1 MNIKKDILEV
11 LKEYDRATSKEIADK
26 YLLQPRDKIDFF
38 LKELEKEN
46 RISYHNNN
54 WYLIEN
60 LLIRLKNE
68 NDLLR
73 KRIDKL
79 IYRIANEHKKRED
92 LLWW

>member
-79 IYRIANEHKKRED
+79 IYRIANEPKKRED
-92 LLWW
+92 LL

>member
-46 RISYHNNN
+46 RIAYHNNN

-79 IYRIANEHKKRED
+79 IYRIANEPKKRDD
-92 LLWW
+92 LL

>member
-46 RISYHNNN
+46 RIAYHNNN

-79 IYRIANEHKKRED
+79 IYRIANEPKKKDD

>member
-26 YLLQPRDKIDFF
+26 YLLQPRDKINFF

-46 RISYHNNN
+46 RISCHNNN

-79 IYRIANEHKKRED
+79 IYRIANEPKKRED
-92 LLWW
+92 LL

>member
-46 RISYHNNN
+46 RIAYHNNN

-60 LLIRLKNE
+60 LLIRLKK
-68 NDLLR
+68 R
-73 KRIDKL
+73 KRFV
-79 IYRIANEHKKRED
+79 KKKD
-92 LLWW
+92 

>member
-46 RISYHNNN
+46 RIAYHNNN

-68 NDLLR
+68 NNLLR

-79 IYRIANEHKKRED
+79 IYRIANEPKKRED
-92 LLWW
+92 LL

>member
-46 RISYHNNN
+46 RIAYHNNN

-79 IYRIANEHKKRED
+79 IYRIANEPKKRDD

>member
-46 RISYHNNN
+46 RIAYHNNN

-79 IYRIANEHKKRED
+79 IYRIANEPKKRED

>member
-46 RISYHNNN
+46 RIAYHNNN
-54 WYLIEN
+54 WYLTEN

-79 IYRIANEHKKRED
+79 IYRIANEPKKRDD

>member
-46 RISYHNNN
+46 RISCHNNN
-54 WYLIEN
+54 WYLTEN

-79 IYRIANEHKKRED
+79 IYRIANEPKKRDD

>member
-46 RISYHNNN
+46 RVAYHNNN

-79 IYRIANEHKKRED
+79 IYRIANEPKKRED
-92 LLWW
+92 LL

>member
-26 YLLQPRDKIDFF
+26 YLLQPRNKIDNC

-46 RISYHNNN
+46 RIAYHNNN

-60 LLIRLKNE
+60 LLIRLKSE
-68 NDLLR
+68 NDLL
-73 KRIDKL
+73 KKKIDKL
-79 IYRIANEHKKRED
+79 IYRITSEPKKRED
-92 LLWW
+92 LL

>member
-46 RISYHNNN
+46 RIAYHNNN

-79 IYRIANEHKKRED
+79 IYRIANEPKKRED
-92 LLWW
+92 LL

>member
-46 RISYHNNN
+46 RISCHNNN

-79 IYRIANEHKKRED
+79 IYRIANEPKKRED